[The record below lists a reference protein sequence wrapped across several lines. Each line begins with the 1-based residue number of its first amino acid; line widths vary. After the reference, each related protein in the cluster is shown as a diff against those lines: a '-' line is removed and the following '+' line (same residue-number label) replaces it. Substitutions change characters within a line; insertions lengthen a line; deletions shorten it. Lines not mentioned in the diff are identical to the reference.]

1 MASCRG
7 NAKTLMVHDK
17 VTMCPKRRMI
27 ALLATKDRE
36 VAKEELTTESCS
48 QDLKAHDL
56 RNSRNYCG
64 LTI

>member
-7 NAKTLMVHDK
+7 NAKALMVHDK

-56 RNSRNYCG
+56 
-64 LTI
+64 